1 MPGRTAP
8 EIHVTPTQE
17 GILRKLARRHS
28 GEQRQ
33 VRRAR
38 LILEMVSGATIAA
51 TARRHGADRRRVS
64 IWRQRFREAEPRLAE
79 VEAEGDGKA
88 LRQAI
93 EQLLDDADR
102 SGAPCTFTPEQ
113 VAQIIAVAC
122 ENPQACEYPVSHWTT
137 PLLAKEVMKRGIVES
152 ISPASVGRFLKGG
165 AGAAASVS
173 LLAERE
179 TGRPRG
185 LCRRGQ
191 DRV

>member
-1 MPGRTAP
+1 
-8 EIHVTPTQE
+8 VQ
-17 GILRKLARRHS
+17 L
-28 GEQRQ
+28 
-33 VRRAR
+33 
-38 LILEMVSGATIAA
+38 
-51 TARRHGADRRRVS
+51 
-64 IWRQRFREAEPRLAE
+64 RLAQQKSE
-79 VEAEGDGKA
+79 VIRVCGGFYQT
-88 LRQAI
+88 RGGSQ
-93 EQLLDDADR
+93 
-102 SGAPCTFTPEQ
+102 GGGGPTEQ

-137 PLLAKEVMKRGIVES
+137 PLLAKEVIKRGIVES

>member
-1 MPGRTAP
+1 MGCVFDHSTDCRKDAANIMPGRTAP

-17 GILRKLARRHS
+17 GILRKIARRHS

-64 IWRQRFREAEPRLAE
+64 IWRQRFRKAEARLAA

-93 EQLLDDADR
+93 EQLLDDSNSQSSRGSLGGSVHLYARAGGSNHRR
-102 SGAPCTFTPEQ
+102 S
-113 VAQIIAVAC
+113 
-122 ENPQACEYPVSHWTT
+122 
-137 PLLAKEVMKRGIVES
+137 L
-152 ISPASVGRFLKGG
+152 
-165 AGAAASVS
+165 
-173 LLAERE
+173 
-179 TGRPRG
+179 
-185 LCRRGQ
+185 
-191 DRV
+191 